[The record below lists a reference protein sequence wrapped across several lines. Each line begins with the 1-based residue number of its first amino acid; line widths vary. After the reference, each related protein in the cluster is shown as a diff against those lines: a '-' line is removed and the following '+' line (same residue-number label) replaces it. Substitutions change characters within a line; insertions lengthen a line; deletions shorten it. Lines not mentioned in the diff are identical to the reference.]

1 MQQSE
6 AQGWAEC
13 ASFPGMTLLKYL
25 QLTIQSWESFSEKC
39 LYLSKDFLVLYIT
52 QIFEN
57 SNRISLLM
65 EKSSLERASPGRD
78 SAPSCL
84 DEKTHFGND
93 THQGHVEEGGEA
105 MAGVKEKIRN

>member
-1 MQQSE
+1 
-6 AQGWAEC
+6 
-13 ASFPGMTLLKYL
+13 
-25 QLTIQSWESFSEKC
+25 
-39 LYLSKDFLVLYIT
+39 
-52 QIFEN
+52 
-57 SNRISLLM
+57 M

-93 THQGHVEEGGEA
+93 THQGHVEEEGEA